1 MISREEDILKKIK
14 IWRSNNKRII
24 FTNGCFDLLHQGHID
39 LLNQAKSFG
48 EILIVGLNSDLS
60 IRRLKGADRPIEI
73 LKIRSKNLWD
83 LGIISAIIPFDS
95 DTPIDLIKMINPD
108 FLVKGGD
115 YNIDEIIGSQY
126 IQSMGGAVKV
136 VPITPGFSTTKK
148 IKKLGL

>member
-1 MISREEDILKKIK
+1 MISKKEDILKKIK
-14 IWRSNNKRII
+14 IWRLNNKKII

-60 IRRLKGADRPIEI
+60 IRRLKGVNRPIEI
-73 LKIRSKNLWD
+73 LQIRSKNLWD

-95 DTPIDLIKMINPD
+95 DTPMDLIKMINPD